1 MDASHGR
8 ISSILLSKV
17 YADMFYGC
25 SCFCCL
31 SKVYILSCCKS
42 GEISTKRDDMLGC
55 RVAVKGP
62 PAGRVV
68 GLVLFKYLD

>member
-1 MDASHGR
+1 M
-8 ISSILLSKV
+8 SS
-17 YADMFYGC
+17 C
-25 SCFCCL
+25 H
-31 SKVYILSCCKS
+31 CKS

>member
-1 MDASHGR
+1 MFLLFIQFY
-8 ISSILLSKV
+8 ISS
-17 YADMFYGC
+17 C
-25 SCFCCL
+25 H
-31 SKVYILSCCKS
+31 CKS